1 MFVEHS
7 KINHSFHSSYDDGLK
22 TRLKIVSNH
31 HTILTIRRS
40 YRIESWKRDEGTTK
54 RLKKKYIYICIRKI
68 HLDLSRVETIL
79 LRFVI
84 TSTGGWK
91 RVTARR
97 GRLLSLS
104 LDPTSKKTVSS
115 SRLITVLASKQPA
128 LLRDFKGCTGPW
140 WRSNRESLHR
150 REGTENRAQRE
161 REGRDER
168 VPRQQLR
175 VRFHQL
181 TYSTLYWMATPNSKR
196 HPHPPNH
203 TCFVYFRVIQLRP
216 RDSSTSTSY
225 VISTRLSIHISIAYF
240 SFFRRCST
248 RV

>member
-40 YRIESWKRDEGTTK
+40 YRIESWKRDEGTTIE
-54 RLKKKYIYICIRKI
+54 KKIYIYMYSKNSSRFISGRNDPPSICYN
-68 HLDLSRVETIL
+68 VN
-79 LRFVI
+79 
-84 TSTGGWK
+84 
-91 RVTARR
+91 RR
-97 GRLLSLS
+97 MEESNGEEGQTTLSLS